1 MLVVILS
8 YLLVIEVWPHDQ
20 FHEDQ
25 EVSCE
30 IVSAWNGMDTTT
42 IWLPK
47 EDTKSGNTNKHAM
60 QEKKILL
67 GVLRRRKL
75 GFPRDESPK

>member
-1 MLVVILS
+1 
-8 YLLVIEVWPHDQ
+8 
-20 FHEDQ
+20 
-25 EVSCE
+25 
-30 IVSAWNGMDTTT
+30 MDTTT